1 MKKTA
6 KKIAILGT
14 GAWGTA
20 LANVL
25 ISNRNSVAMWG
36 IDDKEIE
43 NLKLQKN
50 PKYFGKKKLCGALSI
65 VSKDINEIVD
75 FKPDFV
81 IIAVPSLHIENVLS
95 KVVDKFITKP
105 VYINVAKG
113 FNPKTLKTWS
123 PTIKQ
128 LIKGKSSG
136 LVTLIGPSFA
146 EEVFK
151 NKITIVNA
159 VTDDSKVAAETEK
172 IFNSK
177 YFKCISIDD
186 FKGAETIS
194 ALKNVMA
201 IGSGILYAQ
210 HNSINTRS
218 CILAQ
223 IAKEIF
229 YILKVM
235 GGKLE
240 TLYQF
245 CGIGDIYLTCTSKKS
260 RNFSLGL
267 MIGKKGYKKINKVVQ
282 ANTVEGYWATK
293 VAYEIIQKYKID
305 APIISHLYSILYEN
319 ENPKTF
325 VNNVVKEIKA

>member
-1 MKKTA
+1 MKRTV

-25 ISNRNSVAMWG
+25 ISNHNSVAMWG

-43 NLKLQKN
+43 NLKQQKN
-50 PKYFGKKKLCGALSI
+50 PEYFGKKKLCGPLSI
-65 VSKDINEIVD
+65 VSKDINDIIN
-75 FKPDFV
+75 FNPDFV

-95 KVVDKFITKP
+95 KVTNKFTTKP
-105 VYINVAKG
+105 IYINVAKG
-113 FNPKTLKTWS
+113 FNQKTLKTWS
-123 PTIKQ
+123 PTINQ
-128 LIKGKSSG
+128 LIKGKARG

-159 VTDDSKVAAETEK
+159 VTDDLKIANETQK
-172 IFNSK
+172 IFSTK
-177 YFKCISIDD
+177 YFKCIPIDD
-186 FKGAETIS
+186 VKGAETIS

-201 IGSGILYAQ
+201 IGSGIMYAQ
-210 HNSINTRS
+210 HSSINTRS

-267 MIGKKGYKKINKVVQ
+267 TIGKKSYKKINKAVN
-282 ANTVEGYWATK
+282 ANTIEGYWATK
-293 VAYEIIQKYKID
+293 VAYEIIRKYKID

-319 ENPKTF
+319 ENPETF